1 MKVLKSNF
9 FTPHCNSSEIVIK
22 LIQAFQTYFES
33 WKVRKKTSDP
43 ETAEMTGYKWSEA
56 MLTWYNVG
64 TIFII

>member
-33 WKVRKKTSDP
+33 WKVHKKTSDP
-43 ETAEMTGYKWSEA
+43 ETAEMTGYK
-56 MLTWYNVG
+56 
-64 TIFII
+64 